1 MHGLFPVLHVFLRM
15 ALTRPWQPLL
25 ILMALLV
32 ATGGLS
38 AVWLINEGA
47 RQGELASGSRGFFA
61 AGTVSP
67 RSDVEPLTKQDYI
80 RLRKQGFTG
89 LIGISQRDITLSCGD
104 NGNDRKQSKNAKT
117 VTLTGIDETAL
128 MSLPDKTVQSRTFN
142 SASGGSALFDSGNRG
157 NSSGIVSYAA
167 PGFITG
173 FTCDNQ
179 ELYGDG
185 TPVRQPVSVQG
196 LPEDILVT
204 GLQNFYRKEITP
216 DNTPLSALIVA
227 GDPDDQQIAQLKSA
241 LPAHLTFIPP
251 PVQAETGTLSASFRL
266 NLQAMGMLMAVVALF
281 IILNALMLMYR
292 ARLAT
297 IIRLRQLGTAKQTLL
312 TALFAELILY
322 CFIAAPAGVF
332 CGLGLTRGLTPVL
345 QSVFAGLFDGVFI
358 SPSPFIVQLVLLA
371 WLISVI
377 ALAIFFAIP
386 VKQLS
391 GALSLR
397 RFSEGQTTLSVAG
410 RLFTT
415 VIVTGIAAGFD
426 FSAGSTLTALVSTGA
441 VLLSGCVLVILWLPA
456 LTAMVCKLV
465 PSSMPVLSYVAAGTH
480 RLSAKSKLA
489 VCAFFIALT
498 ANTGMNV
505 MTDSF
510 RQATEDWLM
519 QRLSAPAYFYSD
531 APSPPELIDDEV
543 QTRSVY
549 EGRGIIRL
557 NVPSTERRLAVSVKS
572 FPVDDIA
579 RKSLALYSSAEQAWS
594 QFVSREGIF
603 VNQQLA
609 FRLNIRPGDSVVL
622 SDIQTDD
629 GTLVSLS
636 GKTSGDAFLIAGIYP
651 DYGNPE
657 AQLLL
662 PLPAFSPP
670 SGYAGLSAI
679 YYDNQ
684 ALSGHKP
691 DLSKLA
697 SAGTLYFTGELI
709 TRSMATFD
717 RTFVVTDA
725 LNVATLLVAGLAFAI
740 SVSVLTLDLRPEL
753 NVLRAMGVGQWRLRL
768 VLIFQYMLLCLLA
781 GLMALPAGI
790 VLAHVFIFQVNRYA
804 FYWVYPLN
812 VSVDVLLSG
821 LMLSMAVVFIILL
834 LPLGKMNAKVDL
846 RQEEGL

>member
-1 MHGLFPVLHVFLRM
+1 
-15 ALTRPWQPLL
+15 
-25 ILMALLV
+25 
-32 ATGGLS
+32 
-38 AVWLINEGA
+38 
-47 RQGELASGSRGFFA
+47 
-61 AGTVSP
+61 
-67 RSDVEPLTKQDYI
+67 
-80 RLRKQGFTG
+80 
-89 LIGISQRDITLSCGD
+89 
-104 NGNDRKQSKNAKT
+104 
-117 VTLTGIDETAL
+117 
-128 MSLPDKTVQSRTFN
+128 
-142 SASGGSALFDSGNRG
+142 
-157 NSSGIVSYAA
+157 
-167 PGFITG
+167 
-173 FTCDNQ
+173 
-179 ELYGDG
+179 
-185 TPVRQPVSVQG
+185 
-196 LPEDILVT
+196 
-204 GLQNFYRKEITP
+204 
-216 DNTPLSALIVA
+216 
-227 GDPDDQQIAQLKSA
+227 
-241 LPAHLTFIPP
+241 
-251 PVQAETGTLSASFRL
+251 
-266 NLQAMGMLMAVVALF
+266 
-281 IILNALMLMYR
+281 
-292 ARLAT
+292 
-297 IIRLRQLGTAKQTLL
+297 
-312 TALFAELILY
+312 
-322 CFIAAPAGVF
+322 
-332 CGLGLTRGLTPVL
+332 
-345 QSVFAGLFDGVFI
+345 
-358 SPSPFIVQLVLLA
+358 
-371 WLISVI
+371 
-377 ALAIFFAIP
+377 
-386 VKQLS
+386 
-391 GALSLR
+391 
-397 RFSEGQTTLSVAG
+397 
-410 RLFTT
+410 
-415 VIVTGIAAGFD
+415 
-426 FSAGSTLTALVSTGA
+426 
-441 VLLSGCVLVILWLPA
+441 
-456 LTAMVCKLV
+456 
-465 PSSMPVLSYVAAGTH
+465 
-480 RLSAKSKLA
+480 
-489 VCAFFIALT
+489 
-498 ANTGMNV
+498 MNV

-531 APSPPELIDDEV
+531 APSPPELINDEI

-549 EGRGIIRL
+549 EGRGTIRL

-594 QFVSREGIF
+594 QFRSREGIF

-609 FRLNIRPGDSVVL
+609 FRLNIKPGDSVVL

-629 GTLVSLS
+629 GTLVSLPDKS
-636 GKTSGDAFLIAGIYP
+636 SGDAFLIAGIYP

-662 PLPAFSPP
+662 PLPVFSPP

-679 YYDNQ
+679 YYDNH
-684 ALSGHKP
+684 ALSGQKP
-691 DLSKLA
+691 DLSVLA